1 VIETKYDII
10 RGGWCSKEVTGTFG
24 VGVWKHIRRAWEK
37 ISKFVRFEVG
47 VGSKVSFWHDLWYG
61 DSPLKISSPDL
72 FSIAQRK
79 NVWVVDN
86 MQFREGII
94 QWNVNFTRPVQDW
107 EVEV

>member
-1 VIETKYDII
+1 M
-10 RGGWCSKEVTGTFG
+10 GTFG

-37 ISKFVRFEVG
+37 FSKFVRFEVG
-47 VGSKVSFWHDLWYG
+47 DGSKVSFWHDVWYG